1 MANISTYLAN
11 ALLGHAFDYAS
22 YTMPAPYLGLFTTTP
37 TMPAG
42 TGGVEVTGGSYARQ
56 SLTAGF
62 AAPSAGSITN
72 VSTVT
77 FPTPTASW
85 GSVTGVGLFDASTS
99 GNLLWA
105 APLAGGSVAVG
116 SGVVVTVN
124 GSALTATLG

>member
-1 MANISTYLAN
+1 MANISTYLAD

-22 YTMPAPYLGLFTTTP
+22 YTVPQPYVALFTTTP

-56 SLTAGF
+56 SAIAAF
-62 AAPSAGSITN
+62 SAPSAGSISLS
-72 VSTVT
+72 STIT

-85 GSVTGVGLFDASTS
+85 GSITGIGLLDASTG

-105 APLAGGSVAVG
+105 VALSGSVSVG
-116 SGVVVTVN
+116 TGVVVTIN
-124 GSALTATLG
+124 SAALTATLS